1 MATNVANVI
10 EKCYEVLNELLSPA
24 CVANGISL
32 KNMPDDGST
41 GAMRNAMAILFV
53 PSASTEGLAKSISTR
68 QTGVA
73 NVGAYVII
81 LAASQVGP
89 RSATWV
95 AKIVTEALNGKQAD
109 HGRIKVFANSVQ
121 FTSFQ
126 NGLWQYRLMVDIQIP
141 ISSISSDQTEVAP
154 NKTGS
159 W

>member
-1 MATNVANVI
+1 MATNVSHVI
-10 EKCYEVLNELLSPA
+10 EKCYAVLNELLSPA
-24 CVANGISL
+24 CVANGLSL
-32 KNMPDDGST
+32 KNMPDDGSVGT
-41 GAMRNAMAILFV
+41 IRTAMAILFV
-53 PSASTEGLAKSISTR
+53 PSASIEGLAKSLATR

-95 AKIVTEALNGKQAD
+95 ANIVAEALNGKQAD
-109 HGRIKVFANSVQ
+109 NGRIKVFANSVQ

-126 NGLWQYRLMVDIQIP
+126 NGLWQYRVGVDIQIP
-141 ISSISSDQTEVAP
+141 VSGISSDRSEIAP
-154 NKTGS
+154 SNTGS